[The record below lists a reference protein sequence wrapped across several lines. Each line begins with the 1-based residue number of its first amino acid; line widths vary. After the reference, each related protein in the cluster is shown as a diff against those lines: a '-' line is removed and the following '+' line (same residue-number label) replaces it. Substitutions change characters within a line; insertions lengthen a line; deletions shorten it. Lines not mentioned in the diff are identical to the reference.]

1 MQSGNNRISF
11 YICVGAITLILLAIT
26 LLLHIK
32 IKSRQEQLELEQQ
45 AVMPDSKTFS
55 YTLDDLLEEE
65 DSISFEKAPKVK
77 TEEDVLFKR

>member
-1 MQSGNNRISF
+1 M
-11 YICVGAITLILLAIT
+11 
-26 LLLHIK
+26 K

-45 AVMPDSKTFS
+45 AVMPYSKTFS